1 MAEYFKYITTY
12 NNTLVDRSDTTF
24 SPVPPYGE
32 ILSSYYIVPQQE
44 LYYYKESGGEIVLN
58 DSATIKSY
66 LEGTEPP
73 PGPNDIVEQ
82 NEFTGYTESTD
93 NNINYISGVTN
104 TKLATAIFNTFT
116 GTTLP
121 TNYYN
126 KTQINTYTGSTLTD
140 INTRLLKT
148 SFNTFSGTT
157 LPTNYYNKTQIN
169 SYTGTTLTNI
179 NTRLLKTSFDTFS
192 GTTLP
197 TNYYNKTQI
206 NTYTGVTN
214 TLIGTKINKVTGATS
229 NLAIFSSDGNVVDS
243 NVTISQLTG
252 GTGYYVY
259 GERETPG
266 STTSTTPITYL
277 TTGATLTEGIFSL
290 NYLGV
295 IGNSVKI
302 KPAFIQFYRDDSPI
316 SAVFAYSP
324 PENNGVSPISFMRD
338 TFLSGG
344 THTFSVR
351 YYAGVNTALMNSAA
365 IRVRKVQ

>member
-1 MAEYFKYITTY
+1 MAEYFKYIITY
-12 NNTLVDRSDTTF
+12 NNTLVDRSDTSF

-104 TKLATAIFNTFT
+104 TKLAI
-116 GTTLP
+116 
-121 TNYYN
+121 
-126 KTQINTYTGSTLTD
+126 TD
-140 INTRLLKT
+140 
-148 SFNTFSGTT
+148 FNTFSGTT

-169 SYTGTTLTNI
+169 TYTGVTLTNI

-229 NLAIFSSDGNVVDS
+229 NLAIFSADGNVVDS
-243 NVTISQLTG
+243 HVTIAQLTG

-259 GERETPG
+259 GENETAG
-266 STTSTTPITYL
+266 STASATPVLYL
-277 TTGATLTEGIFSL
+277 TTGATLVSGTFSIDYIAVL
-290 NYLGV
+290 
-295 IGNSVKI
+295 GNSVKI
-302 KPAFIQFYRDDSPI
+302 KPAYVQFYMDGSPL
-316 SAVFAYSP
+316 SAVYSFAP
-324 PENNGVSPISFMRD
+324 PENNGVGPIPYMKD
-338 TFLSGG
+338 LQITAGP
-344 THTFSVR
+344 HTFSV
-351 YYAGVNTALMNSAA
+351 YYFAGVNTALMNRAA